1 MNETLNT
8 ISALPTY
15 VLIFLVAMAVLYVL
29 HKLTLVS
36 ALQAQAI
43 NEGQRFALVLQQE
56 SNRLR
61 DESNRLRDESSRQS
75 ELTRLSMLSLNE
87 RSVTAITSYSAALV
101 QQAGKLDTINT
112 ASAAIG
118 VTTLN
123 TNTKVNEML
132 MLMRGRGV
140 ERRAMLEEWEK
151 DIQNL
156 AELLTRPTADAQI
169 AVAAIADRPE
179 AAAPVVPAAMPTETP
194 VTVTA

>member
-101 QQAGKLDTINT
+101 QQASKLDTINT

-179 AAAPVVPAAMPTETP
+179 AATPVVPATPTETP
-194 VTVTA
+194 VPAG